1 MRDHHRAT
9 DRVIVDQV
17 EMLHDGWSKLRQY
30 RIRYR
35 RGDGDEQKLIRETYD
50 RGDGAT
56 ILLYNKQRGTVILTA
71 QFRMPAFVSHH
82 PDGMLLETPAGLLDE
97 DNPEDAI
104 RREAEEETGY
114 RIQDARKLFAAYMS
128 PGSVTEQIHFFVA
141 EYADADKVGAGGGHA
156 HEGEDIDVLEVP
168 MNDALAMIE
177 DGRIVDAK
185 TIILLYHARLKGLI

>member
-1 MRDHHRAT
+1 MRDHHRTT
-9 DRVIVDQV
+9 DRVKIDQV
-17 EMLHDGWSKLRQY
+17 EMLHDGWSKLREY

-35 RGDGDEQKLIRETYD
+35 RGDGQEQKLIRETYD

-56 ILLYNKQRGTVILTA
+56 ILLYNRQRGTVILTT
-71 QFRMPAFVSHH
+71 QFRIPAFVSGHV
-82 PDGMLLETPAGLLDE
+82 DAMLLEAPAGLLDD

-114 RIQDARKLFAAYMS
+114 RISDVRKIFAAYMS

-156 HEGEDIDVLEVP
+156 NEGEDIDVLEVP
-168 MNDALAMIE
+168 MEEALAMIE

-185 TIILLYHARLKGLI
+185 TIMLLYHARLKGLL

>member
-9 DRVIVDQV
+9 DRVTVDQV

>member
-9 DRVIVDQV
+9 DRVTIDQV

-35 RGDGDEQKLIRETYD
+35 RGDGEEQTLTRETYD
-50 RGDGAT
+50 RGDGAS

-71 QFRMPAFVSHH
+71 QFRLPAFVSHH
-82 PDGMLLETPAGLLDE
+82 PDGMLLETPAGLLDA
-97 DNPEDAI
+97 DDPEDAI

-114 RIQDARKLFAAYMS
+114 RIADVRKIFAAYMS

-141 EYADADKVGAGGGHA
+141 EYADADKVSDGGGHP

-168 MNDALAMIE
+168 MQEALAMIE

-185 TIILLYHARLKGLI
+185 TIILLYHARLKGLL

>member
-1 MRDHHRAT
+1 MRDHNRT
-9 DRVIVDQV
+9 SDRVAIDQV
-17 EMLHDGWSKLRQY
+17 EMLHDGWSQLRQY
-30 RIRYR
+30 RLRYR

-56 ILLYNKQRGTVILTA
+56 ILLYNKQRRTVILTA
-71 QFRMPAFVSHH
+71 QFRLPAFVSNH

-114 RIQDARKLFAAYMS
+114 RIAEVRKIFAAYMS

-141 EYADADKVGAGGGHA
+141 EYADADKVSDGGGHA
-156 HEGEDIDVLEVP
+156 HEGEDIEVVEVKLD
-168 MNDALAMIE
+168 DALAMIE

-185 TIILLYHARLKGLI
+185 TIMLVYHARLKGLL

>member
-1 MRDHHRAT
+1 MRNHHRST
-9 DRVIVDQV
+9 DRVTIDQF
-17 EMLHDGWSKLRQY
+17 ETLHDGWSKLHQY

-35 RGDGDEQKLIRETYD
+35 RGDGTEQKLIRETYD

-56 ILLYNKQRGTVILTA
+56 ILLYNRQRGTVILTA
-71 QFRMPAFVSHH
+71 QFRIPAFVSDH
-82 PDGMLLETPAGLLDE
+82 PDGMLLETPAGLLDA

-114 RIQDARKLFAAYMS
+114 RIKDVRKLFAAYMS

-156 HEGEDIDVLEVP
+156 NEGEDIDVLEVP
-168 MNDALAMIE
+168 MEEALAMIE

-185 TIILLYHARLKGLI
+185 TIMLLYHARLKSLL

>member
-1 MRDHHRAT
+1 MRDHHRST
-9 DRVIVDQV
+9 DRVQIDKV
-17 EMLHDGWSKLRQY
+17 ETLSDGWSTLRQY

-35 RGDGDEQKLIRETYD
+35 RADGAEQSLTRETYD

-56 ILLYNKQRGTVILTA
+56 ILLYNRPRGTVILTA
-71 QFRMPAFVSHH
+71 QFRLPAFVSYH

-114 RIQDARKLFAAYMS
+114 RITDARKLFAAYMS

-141 EYADADKVGAGGGHA
+141 EYADADKVSDGGGHA
-156 HEGEDIDVLEVP
+156 HEGEDIEVIEVKLD
-168 MNDALAMIE
+168 DALAMVE

-185 TIILLYHARLKGLI
+185 TILLLYHARLKNLI

>member
-1 MRDHHRAT
+1 MRDHQRAT
-9 DRVIVDQV
+9 DRVRIDTV
-17 EMLHDGWSKLRQY
+17 EILHQGWSTLRQY

-35 RGDGDEQKLIRETYD
+35 RGDGIEQRQTRETYD

-56 ILLYNKQRGTVILTA
+56 ILLYNRPRGTVILTA
-71 QFRMPAFVSHH
+71 QFRLPAFVSGHQ
-82 PDGMLLETPAGLLDE
+82 DGMLLETPAGLLDA

-114 RIQDARKLFAAYMS
+114 RIAEVRKIFAAYMS

-141 EYADADKVGAGGGHA
+141 EYDDADKVGAGGGHA
-156 HEGEDIDVLEVP
+156 NEGEDIEVIEV
-168 MNDALAMIE
+168 NLDDALRMVE

-185 TIILLYHARLKGLI
+185 TIMLLYHVRLKGLL